1 MKIQDVVKK
10 TIKDGAVTYEHFNA
24 LETLYIASTNG
35 VVSPSLI
42 SPVLSECVRKTN
54 DFLGG
59 NLITY
64 QNVQKGLSG
73 ENSFYRTNIDHS
85 VVKSVVFSK
94 VIIAP
99 KNIFG
104 L

>member
-10 TIKDGAVTYEHFNA
+10 TIKDGSVTYETFA
-24 LETLYIASTNG
+24 PLETLYIASTNG

-42 SPVLSECVRKTN
+42 SPVLSECVRRTN
-54 DFLGG
+54 EFLGG
-59 NLITY
+59 NLIPY

-73 ENSFYRTNIDHS
+73 ESSFYRVSIDHS
-85 VVKSVVFSK
+85 VVKLVVFSK
-94 VIIAP
+94 VVIAP